1 MIGGETVGQRPA
13 KRPAVPTSPRQL
25 LAVTAL
31 AGGALTLAVL
41 VVPFLRFAYGAPA
54 LHIVLETLNAFIA
67 LVVAYLVYGRYR
79 DSHRA
84 QDLLLVLGLGAVA
97 VANLVLTAVP
107 LAAFGQSGDEINRW
121 AALGVRFLGTVFLL
135 WAAITPRPATVR
147 PRPAAALVTVVLVAL
162 TAAAV
167 IGLSLGTNLPA
178 AVAPQIDVSK
188 ASHPDLAAHPVVV
201 AAHAAGV
208 LIYAAAAVAFAR
220 DAEKHRDEL
229 LRWVAGGCVLASFAW
244 LHYLLFPS
252 LYSDYVYTGD
262 VLRFGFYALM
272 FIGAAR
278 EIRSYWDLRSRAAVL
293 EDRRRMARDLHDG
306 LAQELAYIT
315 AQSQRLTVRPED
327 ELALNRVRAAA
338 NRALDEARQAIAA
351 LTHTPDEPF
360 ETLLQRSLDALAG
373 RYDVQITTMVDADTQ
388 LTLER
393 REALLRISAEAVR
406 NAVQHG
412 GATRIDITLTDDPL
426 RLSVTDDGSGFDVE
440 APVSSRAGGFGLTSM
455 RERAAAVG
463 GQLSIKSSSGDGTT
477 VEVELP

>member
-1 MIGGETVGQRPA
+1 MIGGEAVGQRPP
-13 KRPAVPTSPRQL
+13 RSPAVQVSPRHL
-25 LAVTAL
+25 MGITAL
-31 AGGALTLAVL
+31 VAAALTLAVL
-41 VVPFLRFAYGAPA
+41 VLPFLRFAYGAPA
-54 LHIVLETLNAFIA
+54 LHVVLETLNAFIA
-67 LVVAYLVYGRYR
+67 LLVAYLVYGRYR

-107 LAAFGQSGDEINRW
+107 LAAFGQSGDQINRW

-135 WAAITPRPATVR
+135 WAAITPRRATVK
-147 PRPAAALVTVVLVAL
+147 PRPAAALVTVVVAFL

-167 IGLSLGTNLPA
+167 VGLSLGTNLPA
-178 AVAPQIDVSK
+178 AVAAQVDVTQ
-188 ASHPDLAAHPVVV
+188 ASRPDLEAHPVVV
-201 AAHAAGV
+201 AVHAAGV
-208 LIYAAAAVAFAR
+208 LIYAAAATAFAR
-220 DAEKHRDEL
+220 AAEQHHDEL
-229 LRWVAGGCVLASFAW
+229 LRWVAAGCVLASFAW
-244 LHYLLFPS
+244 VHYLLFPS

-262 VLRFGFYALM
+262 VLRAGFYALM
-272 FIGAAR
+272 LFGAAR
-278 EIRSYWDLRSRAAVL
+278 EIRSYWDLRSRAAVM

-315 AQSQRLTVRPED
+315 AQSQRLTVPPED
-327 ELALNRVRAAA
+327 DVTLHRLRAAA

-360 ETLLQRSLDALAG
+360 ETLLQRSLDSLAG
-373 RYDVQITTMVDADTQ
+373 RYDVRINTMVDAVTQ

-393 REALLRISAEAVR
+393 REALLRIAAEAVR

-412 GATRIDITLTDDPL
+412 GATRIDITLTDDPV
-426 RLSVTDDGSGFDVE
+426 RLSIADDGTGFDVE
-440 APVSSRAGGFGLTSM
+440 APVPRGAGGFGLTSM

-463 GQLSIKSSSGDGTT
+463 GQLSIKSSIGDGTT